1 VVVACCGT
9 LVGITT
15 PADSATNWT
24 PYITHDFP
32 DPAVTVVGGTSYAYS
47 TDSISSSF
55 NVPEAVSS
63 DGFHWT
69 SSSSDA
75 LPDLPTWANSGNTWA
90 PSVAEDASGT
100 FVMYYSARD
109 ASLGT
114 QCLGRATSSSPNGPF
129 TDTTTA
135 PVLCQ
140 SMLGGS
146 IDPDIF
152 TTTGGQ
158 SYLVW
163 KSDGNSIG
171 QATQLWSE
179 PMDANFNLDGT
190 PTPLLSADQA
200 WQGGIIEGPD
210 MVQVGNSYDLF
221 YSGNVWSTSNYAVG
235 FATCASPIG
244 PCTDS
249 PDNPVLTSAPGMSG
263 PGSVSIFTSSSGQLM
278 MAFNAW
284 PGAVRY
290 LYGGYRA
297 VYLADLFFEDGV
309 PVIHPAAVPGYWE
322 LASDGGVFAFG
333 GATFDGSMGGEP
345 LSSPVV
351 GMVTD
356 PVGGY
361 WLVAANGGVFAFG
374 GAGNDGSMAGRAL
387 NSRIVGMAATPD
399 GGGYWLVAADGGVFA
414 FGNATYSGS
423 MGGKPLNSPIV
434 GMAADP
440 KGGYWLVAADGGL
453 FSFGD
458 APFMG
463 SMGGKSL
470 NAPVVGM
477 ASTPNGNGY
486 WLVASDGGVFSFGQA
501 SFMGSMG
508 GRPLDAPVLSI
519 SAVWG

>member
-1 VVVACCGT
+1 
-9 LVGITT
+9 
-15 PADSATNWT
+15 
-24 PYITHDFP
+24 
-32 DPAVTVVGGTSYAYS
+32 
-47 TDSISSSF
+47 
-55 NVPEAVSS
+55 
-63 DGFHWT
+63 
-69 SSSSDA
+69 
-75 LPDLPTWANSGNTWA
+75 
-90 PSVAEDASGT
+90 
-100 FVMYYSARD
+100 
-109 ASLGT
+109 
-114 QCLGRATSSSPNGPF
+114 
-129 TDTTTA
+129 
-135 PVLCQ
+135 
-140 SMLGGS
+140 MLGGS

-440 KGGYWLVAADGGL
+440 KGGYWLVAADGGIFAFGAPFLGSTGNLSLVRPVVGITPTPDGDGYWLVAADGGL